1 MNLQDRRY
9 NRTHKAIKNSFIK
22 LLREQENNS
31 KITITDICADADI
44 NRGTFYLHFD
54 TIVDLTKEM
63 ESDYSRK
70 LINTCS
76 IYKYDK
82 NTFAFFN
89 SLFDSVKQNPEL
101 FYFFFYISDGTGLK
115 SLEAYL
121 RKYMVPEWLKSSK
134 INESEANI
142 VIKYQL
148 TGTFA
153 LLKDWYE
160 RNFENEKE
168 YRHVFD
174 RIVKYGLYDLVYLDK
189 SL

>member
-9 NRTHKAIKNSFIK
+9 NRTHKAIKTSFIK
-22 LLREQENNS
+22 LLRDKKNIS
-31 KITITDICADADI
+31 KITITDICKEADI

-54 TIVDLTKEM
+54 TITDLTKEM
-63 ESDYSRK
+63 ESDYSTK
-70 LINTCS
+70 LISTCS

-82 NTFAFFN
+82 NTFEFFN
-89 SLFDSVKQNPEL
+89 NLFDSVKQNPEL

-115 SLEAYL
+115 ALEDYL
-121 RKYMVPEWLKSSK
+121 QKYMVPKWLKSSR

-160 RNFENEKE
+160 HDLKNEKE

-174 RIVKYGLYDLVYLDK
+174 RIVKYGLYDLVYIDK
-189 SL
+189 N